1 MARQFDKRKGIV
13 LLAAI
18 FILNA
23 LTFSATERPI
33 RQGTVEL
40 IFGAYSMNEPRF
52 DAVYNKGGLMAG
64 FGLSASI
71 VSNFN
76 FYLDVQYYKRAG
88 ELSFSKEKTDF
99 YLLPIS
105 LEVRYIYPLGLANPY
120 VGAGGDFYFYYEDN
134 PIGTVLNHTGGY
146 HLSGGAYF
154 RFSKAIP
161 LLLNLKLKYT
171 WAQATENNIKIQLG
185 GFEYALALVFAF

>member
-1 MARQFDKRKGIV
+1 MDRRKGLIL
-13 LLAAI
+13 LLAI
-18 FILNA
+18 FVLNA
-23 LTFSATERPI
+23 LTFSATGRPI

-40 IFGAYSMNEPRF
+40 TFGGYSMNEPRF
-52 DAVYNKGGLMAG
+52 DAVYDKGGLMAG
-64 FGLSASI
+64 FGLSATV

-76 FYLDVQYYKRAG
+76 FYLDVQYYHRAG

-105 LEVRYIYPLGLANPY
+105 LGIRYIFPLGLANPY

-134 PIGTVLNHTGGY
+134 PIGSVLNQTGGY

-154 RFSKAIP
+154 RFSENVP
-161 LLLNLKLKYT
+161 VLLNLKLKYT
-171 WAQATENNIKIQLG
+171 WAKATENNISIQLG